1 MNLVKKHLT
10 VANVLSLTALFVAL
24 AGSAYAAV
32 KIGPSQVKSVNLAK
46 EAVTNPKLKKEAVTS
61 GKLKNNG
68 VEAADLATNSVINS
82 KLKNGAVTVNKLGN
96 ESVWNSKIAKKA
108 ITSAKLG
115 EEAVTAGKIGKE
127 SISAAK
133 IQASLYD
140 QLVRN
145 VTYVNSVSVTNG
157 EANKTASAICPIGKE
172 AIGGGVRL
180 EGELLN
186 VAVTGSTPYAVG
198 TSRTGWTGYA
208 HESGA
213 GPFGDWSIVAFAVCA
228 EL

>member
-32 KIGPSQVKSVNLAK
+32 KIGPGQVKTVNLANQS
-46 EAVTNPKLKKEAVTS
+46 VSNPKLKKESVTS
-61 GKLKNNG
+61 GKLKNGGINS
-68 VEAADLATNSVINS
+68 VDLGTGSVINS
-82 KLKNGAVTVNKLGN
+82 KLKNGAVTSNKLAV
-96 ESVWNSKIAKKA
+96 ESVFNSKIAKKA

-127 SISAAK
+127 AISAAK

-145 VTYVNSVSVTNG
+145 ITYVNSAT
-157 EANKTASAICPIGKE
+157 ANSHEPNASATALCPAGKE

-180 EGELLN
+180 EGELKE
-186 VAVTGSTPYAVG
+186 VAVTGSTPYSVG
-198 TSRTGWTGYA
+198 NSRPGWVGYG
-208 HESGA
+208 HESGV
-213 GPFGDWSIVAFAVCA
+213 GPYGDWSIVAFAVCA

>member
-32 KIGPSQVKSVNLAK
+32 KIGPGQVRSANLAK
-46 EAVTNPKLKKEAVTS
+46 EAVTNPKLRKEAVTS
-61 GKLKNNG
+61 GKIKNNG
-68 VEAADLATNSVINS
+68 INSVDLGTGAVTNS
-82 KLKNGAVTVNKLGN
+82 KLKNGAVTTNKLGT

-108 ITSAKLG
+108 ITTAKIG

-133 IQASLYD
+133 IQTSLYN

-145 VTYVNSVSVTNG
+145 VTYVNSSSVTND
-157 EANKTASAICPIGKE
+157 EANKTATALCPAGKE

-180 EGELLN
+180 EGELAS
-186 VAVTGSTPYAVG
+186 VAVTGSTPYSVG
-198 TSRTGWTGYA
+198 SARPGWSGYA
-208 HESGA
+208 HETGG

>member
-24 AGSAYAAV
+24 AGSAYAAA
-32 KIGPSQVKSVNLAK
+32 KIGPGQVKTANLAK
-46 EAVTNPKLKKEAVTS
+46 EAVTNPKLRKEAVTS
-61 GKLKNNG
+61 GKIKNNG
-68 VEAADLATNSVINS
+68 INAVDLGTGSVINS
-82 KLKNGAVTVNKLGN
+82 KLKNGAVTANKLGA
-96 ESVWNSKIAKKA
+96 ESVWNAKIAKKA
-108 ITSAKLG
+108 ITTSKLG

-127 SISAAK
+127 AISAAK

-145 VTYVNSVSVTNG
+145 VTYVNSSSVTNN
-157 EANKTASAICPIGKE
+157 EANKTATATCPTGKE

-180 EGELLN
+180 EGELKE
-186 VAVTGSTPYAVG
+186 VAVTGSAPYSVG
-198 TSRTGWTGYA
+198 SARPGWSGYA
-208 HESGA
+208 HESGP
-213 GPFGDWSIVAFAVCA
+213 GPYGDWSITAFAVCA

>member
-1 MNLVKKHLT
+1 VNLVKKHLT

-32 KIGPSQVKSVNLAK
+32 KIGPGQVKSANLAK
-46 EAVTNPKLKKEAVTS
+46 ESVTNPKLRKEAVTS
-61 GKLKNNG
+61 GKVKNNG
-68 VEAADLATNSVINS
+68 INSVDLGTGSVINS
-82 KLKNGAVTVNKLGN
+82 KLKNGAVTSNKLGA

-108 ITSAKLG
+108 ITSSKIG

-127 SISAAK
+127 AISAAK
-133 IQASLYD
+133 IQASLYA

-145 VTYVNSVSVTNG
+145 VTYVNSVSVTNA
-157 EANKTASAICPIGKE
+157 EPNKTATALCPVGKE
-172 AIGGGVRL
+172 AISGGVRL
-180 EGELLN
+180 EGELKE

-198 TSRTGWTGYA
+198 SARPGWTAYG

-213 GPFGDWSIVAFAVCA
+213 GPYGDWSIVAFAVCA